1 MKGGVQMVNTSDKF
15 NSLEQLDTR
24 MDYCLDSWYDYSTKR
39 RIEIVEIYLEWFWKF
54 TERIPQ
60 PTRLKELSDFIL
72 MEELADTHPDKV
84 TRKEYPILTGKQ
96 VERRNKKTVLTGEES
111 TTDYLNVKYNTWS
124 IGNGTHVHRKITTD
138 KRA

>member
-1 MKGGVQMVNTSDKF
+1 MVSILDNIKTLDQ
-15 NSLEQLDTR
+15 LETR
-24 MDYCLDSWYDYSTKR
+24 MDYCLDNWFEYSTEERVK
-39 RIEIVEIYLEWFWKF
+39 ITDTYTKLFWKL
-54 TERIPQ
+54 TEREPK
-60 PTRLKELSDFIL
+60 PARLKELADFIL

-96 VERRNKKTVLTGEES
+96 VERRNKKTVFSGEEA

-124 IGNGTHVHRKITTD
+124 VGSGTHVHRKITTD

>member
-1 MKGGVQMVNTSDKF
+1 MVSVSDKF
-15 NSLEQLDTR
+15 TSLEQLDTR
-24 MDYCLDSWYDYSTKR
+24 MDYCLDNWFEYSTKER
-39 RIEIVEIYLEWFWKF
+39 VNIVDVYLKWFWQF
-54 TERIPQ
+54 TGREPQ
-60 PTRLKELSDFIL
+60 PARLRELADFIL

-96 VERRNKKTVLTGEES
+96 VERRKRKTVLSGEEA

-124 IGNGTHVHRKITTD
+124 VGSNTHVHRKITTD

>member
-1 MKGGVQMVNTSDKF
+1 MVSVSDKF
-15 NSLEQLDTR
+15 TSLDQLDTR
-24 MDYCLDSWYDYSTKR
+24 MDYCIDNWSEYSAKER
-39 RIEIVEIYLEWFWKF
+39 VAIVDTYLKWFWDF
-54 TERIPQ
+54 TEREPQ
-60 PTRLKELSDFIL
+60 PARLKELADFIL

-96 VERRNKKTVLTGEES
+96 VERRNKKTVLSGEEA

-124 IGNGTHVHRKITTD
+124 VGSNTHVHRKITTD

>member
-1 MKGGVQMVNTSDKF
+1 MVSVLDNIK
-15 NSLEQLDTR
+15 SLEQLDAN
-24 MDYCLDSWYDYSTKR
+24 MDYYLDNWFEYSTPVR
-39 RIEIVEIYLEWFWKF
+39 VAIVDKYLKWYWDF
-54 TERIPQ
+54 TEREPK
-60 PTRLKELSDFIL
+60 PARLKELTDFIL

-96 VERRNKKTVLTGEES
+96 VERRNKKTVLSGEEA

-124 IGNGTHVHRKITTD
+124 VGSNTHVHKKITTD

>member
-1 MKGGVQMVNTSDKF
+1 MVNTSDKF

-96 VERRNKKTVLTGEES
+96 VERRNKKTVLTAFFNDFVHYELLLLAFFRGICH
-111 TTDYLNVKYNTWS
+111 NWS
-124 IGNGTHVHRKITTD
+124 ILLIIERGNQP
-138 KRA
+138 